1 MTSLVCYTDTGRYKA
16 LSLIGGLTMSDLE
29 LEFHR
34 KQGMFSKTFG
44 EMGTDC
50 RKFNTNCGVEHD
62 QHAKNEGAQ

>member
-1 MTSLVCYTDTGRYKA
+1 MTFLVCYTDTRRHKV
-16 LSLIGGLTMSDLE
+16 LSLIGGLTMSDTK

-62 QHAKNEGAQ
+62 QHEKNEGA

>member
-1 MTSLVCYTDTGRYKA
+1 
-16 LSLIGGLTMSDLE
+16 MSDTK

-62 QHAKNEGAQ
+62 QHEKNEGA